1 MKAAGSLLGWIAAK
15 KKKSK
20 KEKDGPHLA
29 LRALFSP
36 KMDFEF
42 WLFDLRIIQRTD
54 LGLWVGF
61 KFKPSNKNPGVKT
74 NKNSALVLIV
84 CVVLNL
90 QMFNMG
96 YLSRF
101 IIYILN
107 LFKLCPPNSFLR
119 HSMEVRPFPKKSEYG
134 LNF

>member
-1 MKAAGSLLGWIAAK
+1 
-15 KKKSK
+15 
-20 KEKDGPHLA
+20 
-29 LRALFSP
+29 
-36 KMDFEF
+36 MDFEF
-42 WLFDLRIIQRTD
+42 SLFDLRIIQRTD
-54 LGLWVGF
+54 LGLWVRF

-96 YLSRF
+96 HLSRF

-107 LFKLCPPNSFLR
+107 LFKLCPPNFFLR
-119 HSMEVRPFPKKSEYG
+119 HSMEVRSFPKKNCVWFELLDFVLSMNTRMLLSAFG
-134 LNF
+134 SR